1 MTTTLNKQVVIANTA
16 ISGSQSFQINPDS
29 NSTDIVSYT
38 VILTNNGSVSQYISL
53 SFS

>member
-1 MTTTLNKQVVIANTA
+1 MTTTLNKQVVIANTT

-38 VILTNNGSVSQYISL
+38 VILTNNGSVSQNISL